1 MLMELVG
8 KLRFIKEYGELE
20 NVKPGDQ
27 AEALTGV
34 MVRALVGASRTG
46 VVSISSFL
54 DILFMFTGEN
64 GLV

>member
-8 KLRFIKEYGELE
+8 KFRFIKEYGELE
-20 NVKPGDQ
+20 TVKPGDQ
-27 AEALTGV
+27 AEASTGV
-34 MVRALVGASRTG
+34 MVGALVGASRTG
-46 VVSISSFL
+46 VVSIASFL